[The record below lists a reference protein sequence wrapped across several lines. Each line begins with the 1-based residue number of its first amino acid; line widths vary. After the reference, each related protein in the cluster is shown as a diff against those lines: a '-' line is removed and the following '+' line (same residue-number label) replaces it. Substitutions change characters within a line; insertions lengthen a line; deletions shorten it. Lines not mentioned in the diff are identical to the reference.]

1 MAVPYPEVC
10 FATSSAGTVESISA
24 ALVIFIVLGVV
35 AGIITALGASPL
47 IGIFVAL
54 GIIVIGGGL
63 ALALTRGPRE
73 VAQHESKQEF
83 LGPGGPDDPSS

>member
-1 MAVPYPEVC
+1 V
-10 FATSSAGTVESISA
+10 SA

-54 GIIVIGGGL
+54 GIIVLGGGF
-63 ALALTRGPRE
+63 ALALTRRPSE
-73 VAQHESKQEF
+73 VAQRGSSQEF
-83 LGPGGPDDPSS
+83 LGPGGPDDPGR